1 MVFPGGLAVKSLPAM
16 QENQVQ
22 TPGWE
27 DSLEKEMAAY
37 IVILPGKCHGQWSLE
52 GYSPWGLKELDMT

>member
-1 MVFPGGLAVKSLPAM
+1 MVFPGGSAVKNLPAM

>member
-1 MVFPGGLAVKSLPAM
+1 MVFPGGSAVKNLPAM
-16 QENQVQ
+16 HENQVQ

-37 IVILPGKCHGQWSLE
+37 IVFLPGKGHGQWSLE
-52 GYSPWGLKELDMT
+52 DYSPWGLKELDMT